1 MTYHPWV
8 SLAIYCC
15 FLFGTSDLGFSQ
27 VSLVGTIRIPGTT
40 KDKSGLDGVLET
52 GTPQGAL
59 GGFSAI
65 EYSGSKDRYFV
76 LSDRG
81 AGDGAA
87 SFQCRFHEIEFS
99 TGNHPSEARFELLN
113 TILLRDE
120 GGRNLVGSL
129 EPVKKWDGKGHAPSL
144 DPEGIRRNAEDLFV
158 ISDEYGPSIDWFDR
172 EGILKRS
179 LPIPEHFRLSEKLAP
194 PLTRGTFPNRGMEG
208 VSLSPNGRWLVA
220 AMQGPLVQD
229 GRIENNKCLGLATR
243 WLVYDLQNGET
254 KEWLYLLDDESTG
267 LSEVL
272 AIDEK
277 RFLALERDSKA
288 GAKAKIKRIH
298 LVDAS
303 QATDISSVTSL
314 RNGVPEGHR
323 AMDKRLWIDLM
334 LPEYGLSGDATPEKP
349 EGLAWGPSTK
359 EGKRLLI
366 VCFDNDFEVEQDS
379 ILQAFLVDENQLK
392 R

>member
-1 MTYHPWV
+1 MFRSCLLT
-8 SLAIYCC
+8 LILTFIGLQLIAGE
-15 FLFGTSDLGFSQ
+15 LQAQ
-27 VSLVGTIRIPGTT
+27 VSLVATVRIPGTVS
-40 KDKSGLDGVLET
+40 DKSGLVGTLET
-52 GTPQGAL
+52 GTPQNAL

-65 EYSGSKDRYFV
+65 DYSGQKDRYFV

-99 TGNHPSEARFELLN
+99 IGNQPSEARFELVN
-113 TILLRDE
+113 TRLLRNRD
-120 GGRNLVGSL
+120 GRSLVGSL
-129 EPVKKWDGKGHAPSL
+129 EPMKKWDGGGHAPSL
-144 DPEGIRRNAEDLFV
+144 DPEGIRRSAENHFV
-158 ISDEYGPSIDWFDR
+158 VSDEYGPSVDWFD
-172 EGILKRS
+172 EDGLLKKS
-179 LPIPEHFRLSEKLAP
+179 MPIPDHFRLSEKLSP
-194 PLTRGTFPNRGMEG
+194 PMTRGTYTNRGIEG
-208 VSLSPNGRWLVA
+208 ISLSPDNRWLVA

-243 WLVYDLQNGET
+243 WLVYDLQNGGT

-272 AIDEK
+272 AIDDQ
-277 RFLALERDSKA
+277 RFLTLERDSKA
-288 GAKAKIKRIH
+288 GSKAKIKHIY

-303 QATDISSVTSL
+303 QATDVSSVSSF
-314 RNGVPEGHR
+314 RNGIPEGHR
-323 AMDKRLWIDLM
+323 AMSKRLLIDLM

-359 EGKRLLI
+359 NGQRLLV
-366 VCFDNDFEVEQDS
+366 VCFDNDFEPEQDS
-379 ILQAFLVDENQLK
+379 LLQAFLIDERQLN

>member
-1 MTYHPWV
+1 MSYHLWM
-8 SLAIYCC
+8 SFSCYC
-15 FLFGTSDLGFSQ
+15 FFFFGTACTGSAQ
-27 VSLVGTIRIPGTT
+27 VSLVGTVRIPGTAQ
-40 KDKSGLDGVLET
+40 DKSGLDGTLET
-52 GTPQGAL
+52 GTPQNAL

-65 EYSGSKDRYFV
+65 DYSGTENRYFV

-99 TGNHPSEARFELLN
+99 AGSLTSKGRFELLST
-113 TILLRDE
+113 TIL
-120 GGRNLVGSL
+120 RNQDRRGLLGSL
-129 EPVKKWDGKGHAPSL
+129 EPMKKWDGKGHAPSL
-144 DPEGIRRNAEDLFV
+144 DPEGIRRTTDDLFV

-172 EGILKRS
+172 DGILKKS
-179 LPIPEHFRLSEKLAP
+179 LPIPDHFRLSEKLSP
-194 PLTRGTFPNRGMEG
+194 PMTRGTFSNRGIEG
-208 VSLSPNGRWLVA
+208 ISLSPDGRTLVA
-220 AMQGPLVQD
+220 VMQGPLVQD

-243 WLVYDLQNGET
+243 WIVCDLQSGKT

-272 AIDEK
+272 SIDDQ

-288 GAKAKIKRIH
+288 GSKAKIKRIH

-303 QATDISSVTSL
+303 QATDISSVSSL
-314 RNGVPEGHR
+314 RDGIPEGHR
-323 AMDKRLWIDLM
+323 ALSKRLLIDLM

-349 EGLAWGPSTK
+349 EGLAWGPSTI
-359 EGKRLLI
+359 EGKRLLV
-366 VCFDNDFEVEQDS
+366 VCFDNDFEPEQDS
-379 ILQAFLVDENQLK
+379 IVQAFLVDERQWK

>member
-1 MTYHPWV
+1 MAYRHWGF
-8 SLAIYCC
+8 YCISC
-15 FLFGTSDLGFSQ
+15 LL
-27 VSLVGTIRIPGTT
+27 LVGMSCIAGAQVRLIGTVRIPGTANDT
-40 KDKSGLDGVLET
+40 SNLTGTLET
-52 GTPQGAL
+52 GTPQNAL

-99 TGNHPSEARFELLN
+99 TENHPSEGRFELIH
-113 TILLRDE
+113 TTLLRNRD
-120 GGRNLVGSL
+120 GSNLLGSL
-129 EPVKKWDGKGHAPSL
+129 KPMQAWDGKGHAPSL
-144 DPEGIRRNAEDLFV
+144 DPEGIRRSADGLFV

-172 EGILKRS
+172 EGLLQKS
-179 LPIPEHFRLSEKLAP
+179 LSIPDHFKLSEKLSP
-194 PLTRGTFPNRGMEG
+194 PMTRGTYTNRGIEG
-208 VSLSPNGRWLVA
+208 ISLSPDGRWLIA

-243 WLVYDLQNGET
+243 WLVCDLQNGAT

-272 AIDEK
+272 AIDDC

-288 GAKAKIKRIH
+288 GSKAKIKRIH

-303 QATDISSVTSL
+303 QATDVSSVSSL
-314 RNGVPEGHR
+314 RNGAPEGHR
-323 AMDKRLWIDLM
+323 AMTKRLLIDLM

-349 EGLAWGPSTK
+349 EGLAWGPATAD
-359 EGKRLLI
+359 GKRLLV
-366 VCFDNDFEVEQDS
+366 VCFDNDFEPEQDS
-379 ILQAFLVDENQLK
+379 ILQAFLVDELQLK